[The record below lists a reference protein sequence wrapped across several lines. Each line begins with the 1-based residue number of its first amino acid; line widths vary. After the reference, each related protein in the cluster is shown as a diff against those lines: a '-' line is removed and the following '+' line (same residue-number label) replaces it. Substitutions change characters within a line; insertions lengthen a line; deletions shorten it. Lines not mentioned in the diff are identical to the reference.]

1 MTKQQQERL
10 SKLAIYA
17 ALSLLALPA
26 LAPLWWM
33 VSTSLKGDA
42 QIYGAGQ
49 AAGLGLV
56 PSPAQWHNYPAAL
69 QSVPFEQYLR
79 NTLLLCGLNVLGATA
94 SSAVVAYGFARL
106 RFRGKNVLLGLMIST
121 MALPQ
126 HVTMIPVFAI
136 FKQLG
141 WYGTYLP
148 LWVPALGGVP
158 FFIFLLTQ
166 FFKSLPEELAEAA
179 RIDGASE
186 WRIFATVMLPLAR
199 PALVTCALFQ
209 FLNTWNDFFGPLLYL
224 NDPSKYTLAYGLQQ
238 FMAGIYGGK
247 WAELMAASALFTLPA
262 ILLFFFAQRTFI
274 QGIATTG
281 GK

>member
-1 MTKQQQERL
+1 M
-10 SKLAIYA
+10 SKTLEAQLRKLGIYA
-17 ALSLLALPA
+17 ALTLLALPA
-26 LAPLWWM
+26 LMPLWWM
-33 VSTSLKGDA
+33 VSTSLKGDQ
-42 QIYGAGQ
+42 QIYGVGQ
-49 AAGLGLV
+49 SSGLGLF
-56 PSPAQWHNYPAAL
+56 PTPAQWHNYPAAL
-69 QSVPFEQYLR
+69 QSVPFGQYLK
-79 NTLLLCGLNVLGATA
+79 NTLLLCGLNVVAATG
-94 SSAVVAYGFARL
+94 SSAMVAYGFARL
-106 RFRGKNVLLGLMIST
+106 RFRGRGLLLALMIST

-136 FKQLG
+136 FRQLG
-141 WYGTYLP
+141 WYGTFLP

-166 FFKSLPEELAEAA
+166 FFKSVPEELSEAA
-179 RIDGASE
+179 RIDGAGE
-186 WRIFATVMLPLAR
+186 WRIFTTVMLPLAR

-209 FLNTWNDFFGPLLYL
+209 FLSSWNDFLGPLLYL

-247 WAELMAASALFTLPA
+247 WAELMAAAALFTLPA